1 MYQGHKALGFRIPI
15 RNVPLSTRYIRASHE
30 TQRYKFDIGTRSRRT
45 KGTGAKHQNTVF
57 HTTIAPKGH
66 ITSCS
71 FLSSTHGSFLT
82 CSFHSTII
90 SLHNFLSAEGLE
102 KVCFRFFS
110 STFQLGTRKPCEN
123 NETSCEL
130 RHRTCSAERRRRLH
144 KRVSCVLC
152 MCSAL
157 QTSSITT
164 YHCLPN
170 SWPIRDSEIC
180 RTLLLLVLPPTP
192 VHLSG
197 TPFLCTCNLKAPI
210 THHSCRITAKHL
222 PHQPSPVTCP
232 LPCVL
237 TSLSKS
243 MFNDFNHCPPIRPH
257 HLSSP
262 LGVPRT
268 CNPVHA
274 CLDITSKHISE
285 ISHPQILP
293 LSLPVSHTTLHTTHD
308 FVQVFFRTLQVRYKS
323 ASTDHSQTLHH
334 PSGRPGQ
341 RFPCL
346 KTCPVLPNFDS
357 DHRPLP
363 ICHALPTPALSP
375 LHLCT
380 LSTS

>member
-1 MYQGHKALGFRIPI
+1 M
-15 RNVPLSTRYIRASHE
+15 
-30 TQRYKFDIGTRSRRT
+30 
-45 KGTGAKHQNTVF
+45 
-57 HTTIAPKGH
+57 
-66 ITSCS
+66 
-71 FLSSTHGSFLT
+71 
-82 CSFHSTII
+82 
-90 SLHNFLSAEGLE
+90 
-102 KVCFRFFS
+102 
-110 STFQLGTRKPCEN
+110 
-123 NETSCEL
+123 
-130 RHRTCSAERRRRLH
+130 
-144 KRVSCVLC
+144 
-152 MCSAL
+152 
-157 QTSSITT
+157 
-164 YHCLPN
+164 
-170 SWPIRDSEIC
+170 
-180 RTLLLLVLPPTP
+180 
-192 VHLSG
+192 
-197 TPFLCTCNLKAPI
+197 PFLCPCNLTAPI
-210 THHSCRITAKHL
+210 THHSCRINAKHL

-293 LSLPVSHTTLHTTHD
+293 LSLPVVHTTLHTTHD
-308 FVQVFFRTLQVRYKS
+308 FVQVPSRSLQGRYKS
-323 ASTDHSQTLHH
+323 VSTDHSQTLHH

-341 RFPCL
+341 RFPGL

-363 ICHALPTPALSP
+363 IHNALPTPASCP